1 MPTRGDSSQEPP
13 AEDGER
19 AQAPGDGTRDPAHGV
34 YGITTAAELVGMQA
48 QNLRV
53 YERRGLVEPDRT
65 RGGTRRYSENDLTR
79 LRRIGELL
87 DEGLNLAGIS
97 RVLDLEEENADLR
110 AGNDQLRADLGR
122 R

>member
-1 MPTRGDSSQEPP
+1 MPKQGNGSPETLAGR
-13 AEDGER
+13 
-19 AQAPGDGTRDPAHGV
+19 APGDGPGGRRDPDRGV

-53 YERRGLVEPDRT
+53 YERKGLLDPDRT
-65 RGGTRRYSENDLTR
+65 SGGTRRYSENDLTR

-87 DEGLNLAGIS
+87 DEGLNLVGIS

-110 AGNDQLRADLGR
+110 AGNDRLRTEAESR
-122 R
+122 